1 MTQGARGGA
10 SKTSDYGL
18 LGPVETPRDMDAEA
32 LWNLLLAERAR
43 HAAELEERDR
53 KIAAHED
60 ARASDHELIARL
72 SRIICDLQ
80 RTTFGARSE
89 KLDPEQ
95 LALALE
101 DLEQELA
108 AAEVRLATPAEK
120 AASAAKR
127 RANRGSL
134 PAHLPRV
141 EQVIDIEDKTCP
153 CCAGT
158 LHRIGEDVAERLDV
172 IPATFRALVIRRPK
186 YGCRT
191 CEEVVVQAPA
201 PARLIEGGL
210 PTEATIAH
218 VVVAKY
224 ADHCPLYRQAQ
235 VYARRGVVLDRSTL
249 AHWTGSAAELLRPLH
264 ARLLER
270 LKASGK
276 LFADETRAP
285 VLDPG
290 RGRTKLGQLW
300 AYARD
305 DRPWGGPEP
314 PGVAFVYAGDR
325 AASSPALHLAGYR
338 GVLQTDGYGAYKAL
352 AKAGAVELA
361 FCWTHTRRYFHK
373 LLDEK
378 TPAKTPIAAETI
390 ARIGQLYAVEA
401 GIRGLSPDE
410 RRAVRQEKSA
420 PILADLKP
428 WLSARLELISQKS
441 DLAKAIRYVLTHWDG
456 LNRFLADGRVELD
469 TNTVERAIRPLAL
482 TRKNSL
488 FAGSEGGAQH
498 WAVLASLIATCKLN
512 DVEPQAYIED
522 VITKLVGGHL
532 QSRLDELLPWAYAPR
547 PVAAAA

>member
-1 MTQGARGGA
+1 M
-10 SKTSDYGL
+10 
-18 LGPVETPRDMDAEA
+18 PRDIDAEA
-32 LWNLLLAERAR
+32 LWELLQAERAR
-43 HAAELEERDR
+43 HAVELAERDQ
-53 KIAAHED
+53 KIAAHEH
-60 ARASDHELIARL
+60 ARAADHEEIARL
-72 SRIICDLQ
+72 GRIIRDLQ

-89 KLDPEQ
+89 KLDPDQ

-101 DLEQELA
+101 ELEQELA
-108 AAEVRLATPAEK
+108 SAELRLSTPGEKVAT
-120 AASAAKR
+120 AAKR

-134 PAHLPRV
+134 PAHLQRV
-141 EQVIDIEDKTCP
+141 EQLIDIEDKTCP
-153 CCAGT
+153 CCAGA

-186 YGCRT
+186 YGCRA

-201 PARLIEGGL
+201 PTRLIEGGL

-224 ADHCPLYRQAQ
+224 ADHTPLYRQAQ
-235 VYARRGVVLDRSTL
+235 MYARRGVVLDRSTL
-249 AHWTGSAAELLRPLH
+249 AHWTGTAAELLKPLH
-264 ARLLER
+264 ARLLEK

-305 DRPWGGPEP
+305 DRPWGGPAP

-325 AASSPALHLAGYR
+325 ATSSPAQHLAGYR
-338 GVLQTDGYGAYKAL
+338 GVLQTDGYSAYKTL
-352 AKAGAVELA
+352 AKDDDIELA
-361 FCWTHTRRYFHK
+361 FCWVHTRRYFHK

-378 TPAKTPIAAETI
+378 NPAKTPIAAEAI
-390 ARIGQLYAVEA
+390 ARIQQLYAIEEE
-401 GIRGLSPDE
+401 IRGRSAEE
-410 RRAVRQEKSA
+410 RRAVRQAKSA
-420 PILADLKP
+420 PILADLMT

-441 DLAKAIRYVLTHWDG
+441 DLAKAIRYVQTHWEG
-456 LNRFLADGRVELD
+456 LTRFVEDGRIELD
-469 TNTVERAIRPLAL
+469 TNTVERAIRPLTL

-498 WAVLASLIATCKLN
+498 WAVLASLIATCKLI
-512 DVEPQAYIED
+512 DVEPQAYLED
-522 VITKLVGGHL
+522 VITKLINGHL
-532 QSRLDELLPWAYAPR
+532 QSRLDELLPWAYPPKPAA
-547 PVAAAA
+547 VAA

>member
-1 MTQGARGGA
+1 
-10 SKTSDYGL
+10 
-18 LGPVETPRDMDAEA
+18 VEAPRDMDAEA
-32 LWNLLLAERAR
+32 LWELLQAERAR

-53 KIAAHED
+53 KIAAQAD
-60 ARASDHELIARL
+60 ARVADHEEIARL
-72 SRIICDLQ
+72 SRIIRDLQ
-80 RTTFGARSE
+80 RATFGARSE
-89 KLDPEQ
+89 KLDPDQ

-108 AAEVRLATPAEK
+108 AAEVRLATPPEK
-120 AASAAKR
+120 AASAARR
-127 RANRGSL
+127 RANRGAL

-153 CCAGT
+153 CCAGA

-191 CEEVVVQAPA
+191 CEEVVIQAPA

-224 ADHCPLYRQAQ
+224 ADHTPLYRQAQ
-235 VYARRGVVLDRSTL
+235 MYAHRGVVLDRSTL
-249 AHWTGSAAELLRPLH
+249 AHWTGSAAELLKPLH
-264 ARLLER
+264 ARLLEK
-270 LKASGK
+270 LKGSGK

-290 RGRTKLGQLW
+290 RGRTKIGQLW

-325 AASSPALHLAGYR
+325 ATSSPAQHLAGYR

-352 AKAGAVELA
+352 AKQGAVELA
-361 FCWTHTRRYFHK
+361 FCWTHARRYFHK
-373 LLDEK
+373 LLEK
-378 TPAKTPIAAETI
+378 DPAKTPIAAETV
-390 ARIGQLYAVEA
+390 ARIQQLYAVETA
-401 GIRGLSPDE
+401 IRGRSADE

-420 PILADLKP
+420 PILEALKP
-428 WLSARLELISQKS
+428 WLATRLELISQKS
-441 DLAKAIRYVLTHWDG
+441 DLAKAIRYVLNHWDG
-456 LNRFLADGRVELD
+456 LTRFLNDGRIELD

-488 FAGSEGGAQH
+488 FAGSEGGAEH
-498 WAVLASLIATCKLN
+498 WAVLASLIATCKLG

-522 VITKLVGGHL
+522 VIIRLVGGHL
-532 QSRLDELLPWAYAPR
+532 QSRLDELLPWAYAPNR
-547 PVAAAA
+547 IAAAA